1 MATSFQT
8 SNPIY
13 YSLSES
19 AYSGSS
25 TRTVELRKRPNQQSF
40 GFYIGE
46 DFPSGLY
53 VVTVERGSPAAE
65 ARIQPGDRVLAV
77 NGQLVSTVPVNPKQM
92 VIRAA
97 SHAQSLT
104 LTIQPTDLFQ
114 DLDLTKPT
122 TYSDTNHYH
131 LPKSQPATKVK
142 NLNNDLEG

>member
-8 SNPIY
+8 NNPIY

-19 AYSGSS
+19 THSGSS

-40 GFYIGE
+40 GFYIGD

-114 DLDLTKPT
+114 DLDLPKPT
-122 TYSDTNHYH
+122 TYPGTNHYQVPH
-131 LPKSQPATKVK
+131 SQPATKV
-142 NLNNDLEG
+142 NLNNDLER